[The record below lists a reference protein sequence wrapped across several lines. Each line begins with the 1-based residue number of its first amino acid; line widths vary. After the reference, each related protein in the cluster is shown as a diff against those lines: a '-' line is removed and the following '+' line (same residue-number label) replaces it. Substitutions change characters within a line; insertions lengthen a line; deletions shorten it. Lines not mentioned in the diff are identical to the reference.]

1 MYEKFKMKILNN
13 LRLNLGIKN
22 DVYSHFFC
30 CSAVEGHSKRKV
42 NTLEIFN
49 VNKKNVIARFLF
61 LNPPPICQLFRIF
74 SKMVT

>member
-1 MYEKFKMKILNN
+1 MYEKFKMRILNN

-30 CSAVEGHSKRKV
+30 WSAVEGHSKRKV

-49 VNKKNVIARFLF
+49 VNKENVTRHQFVNYLEFLAKWSRD
-61 LNPPPICQLFRIF
+61 I
-74 SKMVT
+74 